1 MEKDK
6 KVTSPEKDLKIV
18 SRPSNE
24 ELSDDIVDEEK
35 PEQVKKRV
43 IKKSTKTDLGEGI
56 ED

>member
-24 ELSDDIVDEEK
+24 ELGDEIVDEYK
-35 PEQVKKRV
+35 TQP
-43 IKKSTKTDLGEGI
+43 IKKKLTSKTQESGFGEGV

>member
-6 KVTSPEKDLKIV
+6 KVTSPQEDLKIV

-24 ELSDDIVDEEK
+24 ELSDNLLDEEK
-35 PEQVKKRV
+35 TRQVKKV
-43 IKKSTKTDLGEGI
+43 TTKSTSSDFGEGV